1 MCYLFVFWC
10 SAVSALC
17 EVDNEVGCSCGRCC
31 CCSVTKPRLTRL
43 CGPTDCNT
51 PGSPFLQHLPEFAQ
65 TRVHWVGDCMKP
77 SHPRPYSSFAFNFSQ
92 HQGLFDSKPA
102 LHIRWP
108 KYWHFNFIISPSN
121 ECSVLISFRIDWFN
135 PLAVEGTLK
144 SLFTHYSLKASI
156 LWCSAF
162 SMVQLSYPCMIL
174 EKS

>member
-17 EVDNEVGCSCGRCC
+17 EVDNEVGCSCGHCC

-108 KYWHFNFIISPSN
+108 TSIGTSTSS
-121 ECSVLISFRIDWFN
+121 SVLPMNVQCWF
-135 PLAVEGTLK
+135 PLELTGLIPLLSRGLSRVFSHIIAWKHQFFGAQP
-144 SLFTHYSLKASI
+144 SLWSNSHIHAWY
-156 LWCSAF
+156 
-162 SMVQLSYPCMIL
+162 
-174 EKS
+174 